1 MEQKQHHCI
10 VQNLYSKTFCY
21 KNDQGSNSI
30 LYFFKLFCIHLIN
43 TLLSLLTFDI
53 IKSINFDAKNSSFQL
68 VSEPSYE
75 FIAKKNWQLNM

>member
-21 KNDQGSNSI
+21 KTDQDSNCI

-43 TLLSLLTFDI
+43 TLKSLLTFDM
-53 IKSINFDAKNSSFQL
+53 IKSIIFDAKNSSFQL

-75 FIAKKNWQLNM
+75 FIAKKKLAAK